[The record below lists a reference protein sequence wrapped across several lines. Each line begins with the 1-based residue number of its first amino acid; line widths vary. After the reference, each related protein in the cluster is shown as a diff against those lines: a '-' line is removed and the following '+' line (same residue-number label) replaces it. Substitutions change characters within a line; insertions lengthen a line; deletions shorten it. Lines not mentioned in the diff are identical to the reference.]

1 MQHILCFEGTL
12 ITLKIEKDREIEK
25 LKEKLLAIELE
36 NAHLKTNAMKAAG
49 EIGLTEV
56 NE

>member
-1 MQHILCFEGTL
+1 LQHILCFEGTL